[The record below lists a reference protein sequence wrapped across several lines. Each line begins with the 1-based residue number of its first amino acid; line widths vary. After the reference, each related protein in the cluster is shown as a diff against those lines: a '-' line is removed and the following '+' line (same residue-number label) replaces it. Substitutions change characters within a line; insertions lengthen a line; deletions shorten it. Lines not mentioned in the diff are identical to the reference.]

1 MYSCPKPGT
10 PFLRLLP
17 RLWVYQVH
25 SNLGQ
30 SQKTLLLL
38 EPQAGVEIQVYR
50 FPRLGK
56 DSSPQAPTAVP
67 IQKSNDKIFVC
78 TALPKELEEM

>member
-1 MYSCPKPGT
+1 ME
-10 PFLRLLP
+10 L
-17 RLWVYQVH
+17 
-25 SNLGQ
+25 
-30 SQKTLLLL
+30 
-38 EPQAGVEIQVYR
+38 QAGVEIQVYR